1 MTPHETSH
9 AMKPVAIFRFSPG
22 EGAGYFQTFLES
34 RKIPWQL
41 FQVDQGIHVPTTADG
56 FSGFVLMG
64 GPMSVNDPLPWIP
77 HVLKLIRLAIA
88 EQKPCLGHCLGGQ
101 LISKALGGVVSK
113 NPVKEIGWNPIRID
127 DNEVSRQWLG
137 EDMVDN
143 RDFITFQWHG
153 ETFTIPEGATRIVTG
168 DACANQAYVIGNS
181 LGMQCHVEMT
191 QKMIQTWCRDWEKEH
206 VDPQLP
212 SIQTPDE
219 MMEEMRENLVLLNQI
234 ADRLYGKW
242 CEGLAKE

>member
-1 MTPHETSH
+1 MTSYETVH

-22 EGAGYFQTFLES
+22 DGAGYFQTFLES

-41 FQVDQGIHVPTTADG
+41 FQVDQGVHVPTTVDG
-56 FSGFVLMG
+56 FSGYVFMG

-101 LISKALGGVVSK
+101 LMSRALGGVVTR

-137 EDMVDN
+137 DDMVDN
-143 RDFITFQWHG
+143 RDFTTFQWHG
-153 ETFTIPEGATRIVTG
+153 ETFTIPDGATRIVTG

-206 VDPQLP
+206 ADPQLP
-212 SIQTPDE
+212 SVQTPDE
-219 MMEEMRENLVLLNQI
+219 MMEEMRENLVLLKQI
-234 ADRLYGKW
+234 ADRLYGQW
-242 CEGLAKE
+242 CEGLTKE

>member
-1 MTPHETSH
+1 
-9 AMKPVAIFRFSPG
+9 MKPVAIFRFSPG
-22 EGAGYFQTFLES
+22 EGAGYLQTFLES

-41 FQVDQGIHVPTTADG
+41 FQVDHGIHVPNSVDG
-56 FSGFVLMG
+56 FSGYVFMG

-77 HVLKLIRLAIA
+77 HVLKLIRSAIA

-101 LISKALGGVVSK
+101 LMSKALGGVVTK

-137 EDMVDN
+137 DDMVDN

-191 QKMIQTWCRDWEKEH
+191 QKMIQAWCRDWEREH
-206 VDPQLP
+206 ADPLLP
-212 SIQTPDE
+212 SVQTPDE
-219 MMEEMRENLVLLNQI
+219 MMEETRDNIVLLNRI
-234 ADRLYGKW
+234 ADRLYGRW
-242 CEGLAKE
+242 CEGLSKE